1 MSLLTRLDLDQLS
14 PAGLWSQL
22 DDTTREE
29 AVRSVYSDGPGG
41 GKLEADLAIANAL
54 RFRPDAVKQLPLERR
69 VRYLL
74 KTVHIDDSLASTILL
89 ALHLGERA
97 EILQTF
103 LDELGIPQT
112 GGLIDEGHD
121 LQPPDAEALTR
132 AAASIC
138 ARFDASQADLYLAA
152 LVALDPVTW
161 GGLRDV
167 IAARQ
172 RGQ

>member
-1 MSLLTRLDLDQLS
+1 MSLLARLDLDELS

-22 DDTTREE
+22 DDATREE
-29 AVRSVYSDGPGG
+29 AVRSVYNDGPGG
-41 GKLEADLAIANAL
+41 GKLEADMAIANAL

-69 VRYLL
+69 VGYLL
-74 KTVHIDDSLASTILL
+74 KAVHIDDSLASTILL
-89 ALHLGERA
+89 ALHLNGRA
-97 EILQTF
+97 AILQTF

-112 GGLIDEGHD
+112 GGLIDEGYD
-121 LQPPDAEALTR
+121 LQPPDAEALAR
-132 AAASIC
+132 ASASVYE
-138 ARFDASQADLYLAA
+138 RFDAPKTDLYLAA

-172 RGQ
+172 RG

>member
-1 MSLLTRLDLDQLS
+1 MSLLARLDLDELS

-22 DDTTREE
+22 DDATREE
-29 AVRSVYSDGPGG
+29 AVRSVYNDGPGG
-41 GKLEADLAIANAL
+41 GKLEADMAISKAM

-89 ALHLGERA
+89 ALHLDGRA

-103 LDELGIPQT
+103 LDELGIPQQ
-112 GGLIDEGHD
+112 GGLIDEGYD
-121 LQPPDAEALTR
+121 LQPPDAETLAR
-132 AAASIC
+132 ATHTVYE
-138 ARFDASQADLYLAA
+138 RFDAPKTDLYLAA

-161 GGLRDV
+161 GALRDV
-167 IAARQ
+167 IAAR
-172 RGQ
+172 RA